1 MPCCACG
8 QTATLG
14 SQEGAFENVRM
25 NYSGDQGQTIRQL
38 ITSHVLRRVGM
49 CALTSPN
56 SRRQHLAI
64 CSEKGKVTVLQL
76 SALLRQ
82 AHSTKRKLTLT
93 VCILC
98 TFTPWAIK
106 KRATL
111 FLIITLAFLGLF
123 FILFAPMER
132 GRNTLYRS
140 WQNLPLHPNCVSTL
154 PGKTKTTYTHHIL
167 KSIITTG

>member
-1 MPCCACG
+1 M
-8 QTATLG
+8 ATLG

-49 CALTSPN
+49 CALTSPD

-64 CSEKGKVTVLQL
+64 CSEKGKVTILQL

-93 VCILC
+93 V
-98 TFTPWAIK
+98 
-106 KRATL
+106 RATVRIAEYTVGWL
-111 FLIITLAFLGLF
+111 
-123 FILFAPMER
+123 R
-132 GRNTLYRS
+132 GRE
-140 WQNLPLHPNCVSTL
+140 
-154 PGKTKTTYTHHIL
+154 
-167 KSIITTG
+167 

>member
-1 MPCCACG
+1 MWQRVLFTTQEENYTVVFFCG
-8 QTATLG
+8 QMATLG

-64 CSEKGKVTVLQL
+64 CSEKGKVTILQL

-93 VCILC
+93 VSDRS
-98 TFTPWAIK
+98 FQ
-106 KRATL
+106 R
-111 FLIITLAFLGLF
+111 GLD
-123 FILFAPMER
+123 
-132 GRNTLYRS
+132 N
-140 WQNLPLHPNCVSTL
+140 
-154 PGKTKTTYTHHIL
+154 
-167 KSIITTG
+167 

>member
-1 MPCCACG
+1 MKYCCLPSNVLCMCVAV
-8 QTATLG
+8 QMATLG

-49 CALTSPN
+49 CALTSPS

-64 CSEKGKVTVLQL
+64 CSEKGKITILQL

-93 VCILC
+93 VCVLNAPIC
-98 TFTPWAIK
+98 PV
-106 KRATL
+106 
-111 FLIITLAFLGLF
+111 ITANCIFAFLPVHYLCSA
-123 FILFAPMER
+123 LTDVE
-132 GRNTLYRS
+132 
-140 WQNLPLHPNCVSTL
+140 
-154 PGKTKTTYTHHIL
+154 
-167 KSIITTG
+167 